1 MQILKAIIIWSA
13 GLILTAC
20 ATTAPN
26 PLNAET
32 RDQFFVKSTQV
43 TWNLSEKEQ
52 AIEEKKD
59 ANDQGKRAAGR
70 KIIEDKLTS
79 IVSQEFANSPSGP
92 TPVDFNIAIK
102 RYHRVGNVTG
112 NLLGVGSDFLAADV
126 IVTDSTTGQELA
138 VYEEVTGYRQS
149 GGGVIGAVVQAAS
162 DPDIEG
168 VMALKFSER
177 LRKRF
182 DKKK

>member
-1 MQILKAIIIWSA
+1 MRNFKAIVIGSTS
-13 GLILTAC
+13 LILAAC
-20 ATTAPN
+20 ATTPN

-70 KIIEDKLTS
+70 KAIEDKLTS

-102 RYHRVGNVTG
+102 RYHRVGNAVG
-112 NLLGVGSDFLAADV
+112 NLLGVSNDFLAADV

-168 VMALKFSER
+168 VMALKFSET